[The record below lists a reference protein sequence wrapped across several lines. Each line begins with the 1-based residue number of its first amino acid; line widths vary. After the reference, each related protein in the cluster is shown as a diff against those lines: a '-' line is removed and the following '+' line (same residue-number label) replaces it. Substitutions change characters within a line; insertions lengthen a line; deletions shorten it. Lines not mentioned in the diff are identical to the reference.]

1 MGENFEL
8 KTVMKKIITS
18 AGIVALGAV
27 GLQAAY
33 APGLTA
39 VERSKPWSVSA
50 ALRGFY
56 DDNYATLPSSSP
68 NKAGSWGLDFSPSLS
83 LNFPFEQTLAS
94 LKYTY
99 DLRYYADRSNSADH
113 SHVVNAKL
121 DHAFTEDYKLDL
133 SDTFVIAQEAQLLNP
148 ANAPIPTLMRMNGNN
163 MRNTAALNFHGQF
176 TRQLGFL
183 VGYSNSLYD
192 YDDPNYKAVLNRME
206 HLATFNLRWQ
216 ALPQTVA
223 ILGYQ
228 FGIVEQDQ
236 DDNVK
241 IPFGGVLGTL
251 PAKVRDRQSH
261 YVYIGA
267 DQSFNPQLNGMFRV
281 GAEFTDYPN
290 VSDYASASTYF
301 RESNVTPYAD
311 ANITWTYLPGSY
323 AQLGVKHSIAQ
334 TDIYAQD
341 QEATTVYGSINHSF
355 TPKFMA
361 SLIGQY
367 QNSSLEKYLGG
378 PSMGENYYVVGLN
391 LTYKINEFLSAETGY
406 NFDKVDS
413 DVPNRGFDRSRVYF
427 GFRAAY

>member
-1 MGENFEL
+1 
-8 KTVMKKIITS
+8 MKKIITS

-56 DDNYATLPSSSP
+56 DDNYATLPSTRTDGGP
-68 NKAGSWGLDFSPSLS
+68 TKAGSWGFDFSPSLS

-94 LKYTY
+94 LSYTY
-99 DLRYYADRSNSADH
+99 DLRYYADRDNSADH
-113 SHVVNAKL
+113 SHKVVAKL

-133 SDTFVIAQEAQLLNP
+133 SDTFVIAQEAELLNP
-148 ANAPIPTLMRMNGNN
+148 DNAAKPTLMRLNGNN
-163 MRNTAALNFHGQF
+163 IRNTAAINFHGQF

-183 VGYSNSLYD
+183 LGYGNSLYD
-192 YDDPNYKAVLNRME
+192 YDDPNYRALLNRME
-206 HLATFNLRWQ
+206 HMVTFNLRWQ

-228 FGIVEQDQ
+228 YGIVEQDQ
-236 DDNVK
+236 DENVR

-267 DQSFNPQLNGMFRV
+267 DQTFNPQLNGMFRV

-290 VSDYASASTYF
+290 VGNYPSASTYF

-323 AQLGVKHSIAQ
+323 AQLGIKHSIAQ

-341 QEATTVYGSINHSF
+341 QEATAIYGSINHSF

-378 PSMGENYYVVGLN
+378 ASVKEDYYVVGLN
-391 LTYKINEFLSAETGY
+391 LAYKINEFLSAEAGY
-406 NFDKVDS
+406 NFDQVDS
-413 DVPNRGFDRSRVYF
+413 DVANRGFTRNRVYL